1 MYHRIAACAPSL
13 ALIGVAL
20 PTLADDRAPT
30 DAERTAIEAGLKAA
44 GFVSWEEIEF
54 DDGLW
59 EVDDVRKQ
67 GSTQEWD
74 VKLDPAT
81 YAIVSERQDD

>member
-1 MYHRIAACAPSL
+1 LYHRTHAFAFALSL
-13 ALIGVAL
+13 ALLAT
-20 PTLADDRAPT
+20 PALADDRAPT
-30 DAERTAIEAGLKAA
+30 ADERAAIETSLKAGGYA
-44 GFVSWEEIEF
+44 SWEEIEF

-59 EVDDVRKQ
+59 EVDDARKA
-67 GSTQEWD
+67 GSAQEWD